1 MKNFFKALA
10 AFQQEAPQVLKD
22 SKGYGYKY
30 ASLPQI
36 LKIITPYLK
45 KHKLGFTQ
53 PLEGDRIKTTIFHI
67 DSGEFQE
74 SYVNIPQGV
83 ELKGQN
89 EFQTLGSAITYL
101 RRYALESALGLVS
114 TEDSD
119 AAGEQVQKPKK
130 VQQAAPKT
138 AKKKISSAELKKL
151 CDWVLVDPLE
161 RYGRALTEYALTKP
175 QQEVL
180 SQVVKHAQQ
189 ETVKD
194 LTEEQQENIE
204 DKYYENFS

>member
-36 LKIITPYLK
+36 LKIITPYLS

-53 PLEGDRIKTTIFHI
+53 LLQGDSIKTIIFHT
-67 DSGEFQE
+67 DSGENIE
-74 SYVNIPQGV
+74 SVVNIPQGV
-83 ELKGQN
+83 QLKGMNDYQV
-89 EFQTLGSAITYL
+89 LGSAITYL

-119 AAGEQVQKPKK
+119 AAGEQVTTPKK
-130 VQQAAPKT
+130 VQQTAPKK

-161 RYGRALTEYALTKP
+161 RYGRALAEYALTKP

-180 SQVVKHAQQ
+180 STVVKEAQK
-189 ETVKD
+189 ETVND
-194 LTEEQQENIE
+194 ITNEQQENIP
-204 DKYYENFS
+204 F

>member
-119 AAGEQVQKPKK
+119 AAGEQV
-130 VQQAAPKT
+130 
-138 AKKKISSAELKKL
+138 
-151 CDWVLVDPLE
+151 
-161 RYGRALTEYALTKP
+161 
-175 QQEVL
+175 
-180 SQVVKHAQQ
+180 
-189 ETVKD
+189 
-194 LTEEQQENIE
+194 
-204 DKYYENFS
+204 